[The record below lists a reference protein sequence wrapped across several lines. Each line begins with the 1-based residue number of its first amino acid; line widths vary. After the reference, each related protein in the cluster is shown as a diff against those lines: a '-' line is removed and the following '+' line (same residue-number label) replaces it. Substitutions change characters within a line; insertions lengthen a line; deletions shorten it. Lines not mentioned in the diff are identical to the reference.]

1 MIETIQAFENYAKSP
16 ESLLAVDLQRVCG
29 TSKSFVNPTKTQ
41 TLLGHIKL
49 VVGEPEIIAIWGR
62 SGVGKSTMLKAISGA
77 DPEQQ
82 FQGEV
87 HLRGN
92 LVRSTGSKELTP
104 GIVYMG
110 QEPVF
115 SSQNLRVEHLLR
127 AACTTRDARIK
138 VQNILEALQLPKEVL
153 KASPQNLS
161 GGQRQRIQ
169 IARAVLREPNI
180 LILDEPSNALDP
192 QAKIAL
198 AQIICNIKKQV
209 AGALL
214 VSTHDIELT
223 KHIADSVLVLGNNWL
238 QEDGSPGWNNIFVDT
253 DYQVIEEKNLSPLR
267 LVASPSDPEQT
278 PLSWEEVESVMTSKY
293 SILPG
298 SLEPKTA

>member
-1 MIETIQAFENYAKSP
+1 MIETIQAFANYAESH
-16 ESLLAVDLQRVCG
+16 ESLLAANLQRVCG
-29 TSKSFVNPTKTQ
+29 TSRSFVNPTETQ

-49 VVGEPEIIAIWGR
+49 IIGEPEIIAIWGS

-92 LVRSTGSKELTP
+92 LVRSTGSKEPTP

-110 QEPVF
+110 QEPIF
-115 SSQNLRVEHLLR
+115 SSQTLTVEHLLR
-127 AACTTRDARIK
+127 AACTTEDARIK

-169 IARAVLREPNI
+169 IARAVLREPKV

-192 QAKIAL
+192 RAKRAL
-198 AQIICNIKKQV
+198 AQIIRNIKKQV

-223 KHIADSVLVLGNNWL
+223 KHIADNVLVLGNNWL

-253 DYQVIEEKNLSPLR
+253 DYQAIEEKGLSPLR

-278 PLSWEEVESVMTSKY
+278 PLSWQEVGSVMTSKY

-298 SLEPKTA
+298 SLEPKAA